1 MNKLSNK
8 REAFCRYIG
17 IDGLN
22 ASDSYRKAF
31 DTDPIN
37 QASIHEQAS
46 KLLKIDKVSTRIQEL
61 KDSVTDRL
69 ASEVVW
75 DRSRIISELAIN
87 VEASRNV
94 NQFAASSRA
103 IELIGKA
110 VNVFQP
116 ETQQV
121 NIAIIETLGRLP
133 DSVLASL
140 EALNGTEETIEA
152 TDTIEASYQ
161 LLETEPDSEA
171 S

>member
-140 EALNGTEETIEA
+140 EALNGTEETIVA
-152 TDTIEASYQ
+152 TGTVEASYQ
-161 LLETEPDSEA
+161 LLETEPDSET

>member
-17 IDGLN
+17 IDGLT

-31 DTDPIN
+31 NSNPIN

-61 KDSVTDRL
+61 KESVTDRL

-75 DRSRIISELAIN
+75 DKAKVISELAIN
-87 VEASRNV
+87 VEASREV

-121 NIAIIETLGRLP
+121 NIAIIETLGKLP

-152 TDTIEASYQ
+152 TDTIEAGNYQ
-161 LLETEPDSEA
+161 VIEPDSEA

>member
-152 TDTIEASYQ
+152 TDTIEASNYQ
-161 LLETEPDSEA
+161 VIEPDSET

>member
-31 DTDPIN
+31 DTNPIN

-152 TDTIEASYQ
+152 TDTIEASNYQ
-161 LLETEPDSEA
+161 VIEPDSET

>member
-1 MNKLSNK
+1 MCNGCGTVSNSGTFKLAGYQVT
-8 REAFCRYIG
+8 EA
-17 IDGLN
+17 
-22 ASDSYRKAF
+22 K
-31 DTDPIN
+31 
-37 QASIHEQAS
+37 
-46 KLLKIDKVSTRIQEL
+46 
-61 KDSVTDRL
+61 
-69 ASEVVW
+69 
-75 DRSRIISELAIN
+75 IISELAIN

-116 ETQQV
+116 ETQQM

-152 TDTIEASYQ
+152 TDTIEAGNYQ
-161 LLETEPDSEA
+161 VIEPDSET

>member
-61 KDSVTDRL
+61 KASVTDRL

-75 DRSRIISELAIN
+75 DKSRIISELAIN

-116 ETQQV
+116 EAQQV

-161 LLETEPDSEA
+161 LLETEPD
-171 S
+171 

>member
-17 IDGLN
+17 IDGLT

-31 DTDPIN
+31 NSNPIN

-61 KDSVTDRL
+61 KESVTDRL
-69 ASEVVW
+69 ASQVVW
-75 DRSRIISELAIN
+75 DKAKIISELAIN
-87 VEASRNV
+87 VEASREV

-152 TDTIEASYQ
+152 TDTIEASNYQ
-161 LLETEPDSEA
+161 VIEPDSEA